1 MFKSTVALLCVSIF
15 FAGALVSACGGDD
28 KGGLLSGAN
37 TQPNAQAS
45 QTNPNQP
52 AAQQQP
58 SQQQQAPSNPA
69 QPPAQPNTSN
79 APAGDP
85 CALLSKQDA
94 MAILG
99 GAAVKD
105 AHPVAVANQ
114 NMGTFTVSV
123 SACDYDASTTTGSV
137 SLQMWKAAGGSDAAV
152 KQMGGIV
159 CGTKEKIAGIGDSAC
174 WYSPDHKEL
183 QAFKGGSFVS
193 LTVRGAP
200 GNADDAIK
208 ALAKRI
214 VDRVQ

>member
-1 MFKSTVALLCVSIF
+1 MSKFAVTATLVTLVLLATVLTGCS
-15 FAGALVSACGGDD
+15 GSDSGG
-28 KGGLLSGAN
+28 GILSGVASPPAAAQS
-37 TQPNAQAS
+37 QPNSSA
-45 QTNPNQP
+45 PP
-52 AAQQQP
+52 P
-58 SQQQQAPSNPA
+58 QQQQALPSNAA
-69 QPPAQPNTSN
+69 QPPAQANASN
-79 APAGDP
+79 AGTGDP

-105 AHPVAVANQ
+105 ARPVAVGNQ